1 MGYSPHGLHP
11 HPQQDARPRVAFG
24 KVVISATLWGEHTTD
39 HTWLNVAW
47 SGGQEHGILIGWPFA
62 PFTAPSQSP
71 VPKERYTLSAYW
83 DGDQGLKP
91 TGRILTSGEAKL
103 GC

>member
-1 MGYSPHGLHP
+1 MGYSPHGLQS

-24 KVVISATLWGEHTTD
+24 KVVISTALWGECTTD

-71 VPKERYTLSAYW
+71 VPEERCTLGAYW
-83 DGDQGLKP
+83 DSDRG
-91 TGRILTSGEAKL
+91 I
-103 GC
+103 